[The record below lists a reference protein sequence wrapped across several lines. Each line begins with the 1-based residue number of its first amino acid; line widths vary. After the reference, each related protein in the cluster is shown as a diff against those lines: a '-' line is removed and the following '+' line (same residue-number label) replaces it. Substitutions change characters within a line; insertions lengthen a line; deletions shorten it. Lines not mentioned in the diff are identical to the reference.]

1 MLKDVRCAL
10 LAAFAFSAATNVPV
24 LSTPLHTMQI
34 FDTVVPLGSLET
46 LVIITALTAMTIMAM
61 LLLEIAGD
69 MILLRASI
77 WMDHE
82 VGRQILENGL
92 KLVRPEDTSG
102 PACRSTL
109 AQRLEIILR
118 LRVS

>member
-34 FDTVVPLGSLET
+34 FNTVVPLGSLET
-46 LVIITALTAMTIMAM
+46 LVIITAVTIMAM
-61 LLLEIAGD
+61 MLLGIAGD
-69 MILLRASI
+69 MILPRSRI
-77 WMDHE
+77 WIDHE
-82 VGRQILENGL
+82 LGRQILENGL
-92 KLVRPEDTSG
+92 KLVRLEDTSG

-109 AQRLEIILR
+109 AKRLLIILR